1 MSSGLMEG
9 VDLISMVRNGSNNQS
24 LINKEDQV
32 QLFSNDHQEGA
43 SKDANPSGS
52 DSNTRKTSDADTRKI
67 DSPSKNYHPVVV
79 EALHHED
86 LEDDISAAQRNTVSL
101 LKNRSQRKK

>member
-43 SKDANPSGS
+43 SKNPSGS
-52 DSNTRKTSDADTRKI
+52 DSNTQKTSDADTRKI
-67 DSPSKNYHPVVV
+67 DSPSKDYHPVVV

-86 LEDDISAAQRNTVSL
+86 LEDDISAVQRNTVSL